1 MPNGGL
7 YRLAKT
13 SPYKGSTLLGP
24 TAKAFCTAD
33 LRYSDP
39 IGYLISSIL
48 SLPLPKDEGG
58 SLGASQRTTTA
69 KRLDSP
75 PIRPELDTAKESP
88 PIRKEEER
96 PGFMG
101 IPEVGPKPNQASPG
115 KEGERHTGPRNR
127 TNSTT
132 SSKVLQNTKRNSE
145 QMIRREAQTRREKLR
160 ILGEHTTNGQRMFS
174 EDTERTRGNKR
185 ESRKVII
192 ITGHLTAT
200 KP

>member
-33 LRYSDP
+33 LRYLDP
-39 IGYLISSIL
+39 TGYFSLIL
-48 SLPLPKDEGG
+48 SLPLPKEEGG

-75 PIRPELDTAKESP
+75 PIRPEPDTAEESP

-101 IPEVGPKPNQASPG
+101 IPEVGPKPNQASLG

-127 TNSTT
+127 TNSMT
-132 SSKVLQNTKRNSE
+132 SSKVLKRTVPKE
-145 QMIRREAQTRREKLR
+145 
-160 ILGEHTTNGQRMFS
+160 ILN
-174 EDTERTRGNKR
+174 
-185 ESRKVII
+185 
-192 ITGHLTAT
+192 
-200 KP
+200 